1 MKHFLTLK
9 DLTRAEIIK
18 LLDSSIQFKALKKDN
33 ITHNYLAGKSN
44 LFVTDDKLLV

>member
-18 LLDSSIQFKALKKDN
+18 LLDSSIQFKTLKR
-33 ITHNYLAGKSN
+33 
-44 LFVTDDKLLV
+44 